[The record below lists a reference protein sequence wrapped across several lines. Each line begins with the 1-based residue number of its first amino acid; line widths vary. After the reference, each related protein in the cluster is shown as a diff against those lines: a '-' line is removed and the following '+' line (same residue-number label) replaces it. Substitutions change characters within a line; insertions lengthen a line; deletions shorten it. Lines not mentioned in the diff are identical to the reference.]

1 MDVRDIVLREN
12 ETIRFSSKARFI
24 RYEGYIVLTTE
35 RLICSLRFKKS
46 SVETLYKGFD
56 IDINEITAISN
67 KNDIFIIQHKDKFY
81 NLSIELYEDF
91 LRYFG
96 R

>member
-1 MDVRDIVLREN
+1 MDIRDIILRDG

-46 SVETLYKGFD
+46 PIETLYKGFD
-56 IDINEITAISN
+56 ININDITAISN
-67 KNDIFIIQHKDKFY
+67 KKDMFIIQHKDKFY